1 MRYEIRSVW
10 EEGEDCFKKYKK
22 ELKPFNPCIEPW
34 VTPTQNGYRLHST
47 LSIELN
53 SLDDLV
59 KLVDRVGNSV
69 IVNEDYSL
77 EIYDS
82 YRE

>member
-22 ELKPFNPCIEPW
+22 ELKQFNPCIEPW

-53 SLDDLV
+53 SLDDLI

-69 IVNEDYSL
+69 IVKGDYSL

>member
-22 ELKPFNPCIEPW
+22 ELKPFNPCIERW
-34 VTPTQNGYRLHST
+34 VTPTQNGYQHHST
-47 LSIELN
+47 LSIELT
-53 SLDDLV
+53 SLDDLEN
-59 KLVDRVGNSV
+59 LTRRLGEI
-69 IVNEDYSL
+69 IVSKDHSL
-77 EIYDS
+77 EIYDD

>member
-1 MRYEIRSVW
+1 MRYKIRSVW

-34 VTPTQNGYRLHST
+34 VTPTQNGYQHHST

-53 SLDDLV
+53 SLDDLEN
-59 KLVDRVGNSV
+59 LTRRLGEI
-69 IVNEDYSL
+69 IVSNDHSL
-77 EIYDS
+77 EIYDD
-82 YRE
+82 YIE